1 MKWRSERPAGLDA
14 NAMTFDD
21 GDNRAQRLLLT
32 LVLDTSS
39 SMAGRPIKLLNEAL
53 ARLATDLRHDVNL
66 SAIAEIAIV
75 TFGNDGVTAWQGE
88 RAALNGTSPFVPAA
102 RFEAPT
108 LRAGG
113 VTPMVSAVERAMRC
127 VADEK
132 TALRRRHLQYFQPL
146 VWLVSDGCPTGPT
159 GEPTDDWRHLPA
171 IIRKAEAERRFVF
184 FTVSAG
190 DIDAH
195 GDTVLKELAPDA
207 HLRLEGFDFSRWLKL
222 VSASVESA
230 ASGAGSDAIKRI
242 VTIQRPAPRW

>member
-1 MKWRSERPAGLDA
+1 MRWRSERPAAFDA

-53 ARLATDLRHDVNL
+53 ARLAKDLREDVNL
-66 SAIAEIAIV
+66 SAIAEIAII
-75 TFGNDGVTAWQGE
+75 TFGNQGVIAWQGE
-88 RAALNGTSPFVPAA
+88 RAVSNGTSPFVPAA
-102 RFEAPT
+102 RFVAPE

-113 VTPMVSAVERAMRC
+113 VTPMVSAVERAMQC

-132 TALRRRHLQYFQPL
+132 VALRRRHLQYFQPL

-159 GEPTDDWRHLPA
+159 GDPTEDWRHLPA
-171 IIRKAEAERRFVF
+171 VIRKAEEERRFVF

-190 DIDAH
+190 NIDEY
-195 GDTVLKELAPDA
+195 GDTVLKEFAPDA
-207 HLRLEGFDFSRWLKL
+207 HLRLEGFDFSQWLKL
-222 VSASVESA
+222 VSRSVESA

-242 VTIQRPAPRW
+242 ITIQRPAPRW

>member
-1 MKWRSERPAGLDA
+1 
-14 NAMTFDD
+14 MTFDD

-39 SMAGRPIKLLNEAL
+39 SMAGRPINLLNESL
-53 ARLATDLRHDVNL
+53 VRLAEDLRHDVSL
-66 SAIAEIAIV
+66 SGIAEIAII
-75 TFGNDGVTAWQGE
+75 TFGNEGVTAWQGQ
-88 RAALNGTSPFVPAA
+88 RVVSNGTSPFVPAA

-113 VTPMVSAVERAMRC
+113 VTPMVSAIERAIRC

-132 TALRRRHLQYFQPL
+132 AALKRRHLQYFQPL
-146 VWLVSDGCPTGPT
+146 VWLVSDGCPTGTT

-171 IIRKAEAERRFVF
+171 VIRKAEDERRFVF

-190 DIDAH
+190 DIDAY
-195 GDTVLKELAPDA
+195 GDRVLKELAPDA
-207 HLRLEGFDFSRWLKL
+207 HLRLEGFDFSRWMKL